1 MTAAAGPVELPAS
14 AASGRRWTGPPIVAP
29 GLAVVGVALLVLA
42 GTVPIWGTT
51 LQAPQYPKGLSLW
64 FYGGRA
70 EGPVREVNTLNHYI
84 GMQPVDL
91 SIVPE
96 LGLWPLAIV
105 GAAAMFLWAVLIP
118 GRLGRLGTL
127 GLLALPVG
135 ILADIQRW
143 LMIFG
148 SELDPDSALQLDPFV
163 PLVVGPSTIW
173 NFTVWTYPGLGLV
186 LIWVVGLVAILA
198 RRSTP
203 PPVPVRLGL
212 AVAGLIIAIAGTIA
226 LVIPAVTPDE
236 PATTGGGPP
245 AGPVDLA
252 RLVEAAPA
260 GATIVV
266 PAGSYRV
273 HLVIDRPLTLIADGD
288 VYLDGG
294 GRGSIVT
301 ITADDV
307 TVRGF
312 HLTGTGGQGEE
323 AAAIKTVEASRVTIE
338 GNRLHRF
345 FTGIAVNGGEAVWIV
360 DNVLEGSGQVAIDA
374 GHAAGA
380 TDHAA
385 SADPGQSAGG
395 GQSASGTPT
404 DAANPHAGHGTGDGP
419 GAQGDGISI
428 WTTVGVLIRGNTILD
443 ARDAIYLNYA
453 DEALVDSNVVERS
466 RYAVHS
472 MFGRSVV
479 VFGNTIRANLSG
491 LVFMYTHDVLAGRN
505 ALTDARSTS
514 TGYGVVVKDVVGLRL
529 AENLIARNRV
539 GIQAEGTEHRL
550 ATEALIVRN
559 RIAANDIGAALMA
572 TADLAFAA
580 NDFDGN
586 LTQVLAL
593 EPGVEAHNDWAN
605 GGTGNTWSD
614 YAGFDLA
621 GDGVG
626 DIPYTTG
633 GAGEILLARD
643 PALTAYRTSPALAVL
658 DVARAVWESARE
670 PVVRDAFPRIQP
682 TFQAGG
688 AGSGPV
694 ADAGTGEHAG
704 HGASGTIPI
713 GAASA
718 DGGTALG
725 GDLVVVA
732 WRAAGAALLLLV
744 VAASVRLRRSAA
756 PIPARGRAVA

>member
-14 AASGRRWTGPPIVAP
+14 PARGRWTDSPIVAP
-29 GLAVVGVALLVLA
+29 VLTIVGVVLVVLA
-42 GTVPIWGTT
+42 GTLPVWGTT

-105 GAAAMFLWAVLIP
+105 GAAAMFLWAVLVP
-118 GRLGRLGTL
+118 GRLGRLGAL
-127 GLLALPVG
+127 GLFLLPIG

-148 SELDPDSALQLDPFV
+148 NELDPDSALQLDPFV
-163 PLVVGPSTIW
+163 PLVVGPSTVW
-173 NFTVWTYPGLGLV
+173 NFTVWTYPGVGLV
-186 LIWVVGLVAILA
+186 LFWVVGLVALVA
-198 RRSTP
+198 RRGAR
-203 PPVPVRLGL
+203 PPVPTRIGL

-245 AGPVDLA
+245 AGPVDLV

-273 HLVIDRPLTLIADGD
+273 HLVIDRPLTLVADGD

-312 HLTGTGGQGEE
+312 HLTGTGGQVEE
-323 AAAIKTVEASRVTIE
+323 AAAIKTIEASRVTIE

-345 FTGIAVNGGEAVWIV
+345 FTGIAVNGGEAVRIV
-360 DNVLEGSGQVAIDA
+360 DNVLEGSGQVTVDA
-374 GHAAGA
+374 GHASGA
-380 TDHAA
+380 TDHAPTTDA
-385 SADPGQSAGG
+385 GQQTG
-395 GQSASGTPT
+395 GTPT
-404 DAANPHAGHGTGDGP
+404 DATNPHAGHGTGDGP
-419 GAQGDGISI
+419 DAQGDGISV
-428 WTTVGVLIRGNTILD
+428 WTTVGVLIRGNTIRD

-472 MFGRSVV
+472 MFGHSHV
-479 VFGNTIRANLSG
+479 VFGNTVRANLSG
-491 LVFMYTHDVLAGRN
+491 LVFMYTQDILAGRN
-505 ALTDARSTS
+505 ALTDARSPS

-550 ATEALIVRN
+550 AAEALIVRN
-559 RIAANDIGAALMA
+559 RIAANDVGVALMA

-593 EPGVEAHNDWAN
+593 EPGVETHNDWAN

-633 GAGEILLARD
+633 GAGEVLLARD

-670 PVVRDAFPRIQP
+670 PVVRDAFPRIAP
-682 TFQAGG
+682 TFQVDG
-688 AGSGPV
+688 AGDAPV
-694 ADAGTGEHAG
+694 ADAGSGGHVG
-704 HGASGTIPI
+704 HGSSGPI
-713 GAASA
+713 GIGAPGDGAAPA
-718 DGGTALG
+718 PD
-725 GDLVVVA
+725 GDLVVAA

-744 VAASVRLRRSAA
+744 VAASVRMRRSAA
-756 PIPARGRAVA
+756 RVPAEGRAAA